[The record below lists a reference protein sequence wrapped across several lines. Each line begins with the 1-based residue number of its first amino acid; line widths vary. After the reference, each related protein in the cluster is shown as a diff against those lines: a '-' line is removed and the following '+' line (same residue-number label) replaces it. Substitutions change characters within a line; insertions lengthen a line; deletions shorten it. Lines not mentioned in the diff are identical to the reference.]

1 MDACELTVGQ
11 EALWFLQQLAPDSS
25 AYNTSGA
32 INLHFAVD
40 VDVLAAAVRRTVS
53 AHRILNSV
61 FRSVGGE
68 VRRCP
73 SGIEAALE
81 VHELAAN
88 DEDVRKFALD
98 FAQRPFQLDRQLPV
112 RFSLLRRPES
122 PDILV
127 MAAHHIV
134 VDNISQLLVLREILT
149 EYAALA
155 TGTTRAIEDKSAGF
169 DEFVRG
175 QRKYVTSRRAEAARA
190 YWRGE
195 LADFPTGD
203 LPTDLTRPDRY
214 VFAGSE
220 IDFELSP
227 DVLKAVTAAAADRN
241 TTVFAYLFS
250 AFQLLLSVHGGQT
263 DFVVGY
269 PVTLRMSRQMR
280 DSIGYFV
287 NTLPFRAQVDPD
299 ESFAELL
306 DRTGKKLWRGSM
318 HREYPYAMMPRLLD
332 APREPNRAG
341 LISTMFVITDG
352 DPDDPFSAVREPGRR
367 TEYAG
372 LSISEFYL
380 PQQQGQFDI
389 TVQVHAASA
398 RAQIKYNT
406 SLFTE
411 ETARG
416 LADKYN
422 ALLRSSLVV
431 TVTESLETKAKS

>member
-32 INLHFAVD
+32 VNLHFPVD
-40 VDVLAAAVRRTVS
+40 VDVMAASVRRTVS

-61 FRSVGGE
+61 FQLVGGE
-68 VRRCP
+68 VRRRP
-73 SGIEAALE
+73 SGVEATLE
-81 VHELAAN
+81 VREL
-88 DEDVRKFALD
+88 DDDVRGFALA
-98 FAQRPFQLDRQLPV
+98 FTQRPFQLDLELPV
-112 RFSLLRRPES
+112 RFSLLRRTGH
-122 PDILV
+122 PDILL

-134 VDNISQLLVLREILT
+134 VDNISQLLVLREILA
-149 EYAALA
+149 EYAALT
-155 TGTTRAIEDKSAGF
+155 TGSERTTEDRSTGF

-175 QRKYVTSRRAEAARA
+175 QRKYLASRRAEAAAA
-190 YWRGE
+190 YWRAE
-195 LADFPTGD
+195 LAGFPAGD
-203 LPTDLTRPDRY
+203 LPTDLPRPDRY

-220 IDFELSP
+220 IDFELP
-227 DVLKAVTAAAADRN
+227 PGVTAAAADRN
-241 TTVFAYLFS
+241 TTVFTYLFS
-250 AFQLLLSVHGGQT
+250 AFQLLLSIHSGQT

-269 PVTLRMSRQMR
+269 PVTLRLNRR
-280 DSIGYFV
+280 TKDSIGYFV
-287 NTLPFRAQVDPD
+287 NTLPFRARVDPD
-299 ESFAELL
+299 ESFARLL
-306 DRTGKKLWRGSM
+306 DRTGKKLWRASM

-352 DPDDPFSAVREPGRR
+352 DPDDPFTAVREPGRR
-367 TEYAG
+367 AEYAG
-372 LSISEFYL
+372 LGISEFYL

-389 TVQVHAASA
+389 TLQVHAGSA

-416 LADKYN
+416 LAERYTT
-422 ALLRSSLVV
+422 LLRSSIVV
-431 TVTESLETKAKS
+431 TVTEPLETKAKS